1 MLVGA
6 KPDGIVGPNTMQAL
20 KDKVSAVGTKE
31 LIRGY
36 SDLRHQ
42 YYRKLRHFKT
52 FGRGWTRRV
61 NEVEQVA
68 LRMAKE

>member
-6 KPDGIVGPNTMQAL
+6 KPDGIIGPKTMQAL
-20 KDKVSAVGTKE
+20 KDKRSALGLDE
-31 LIRGY
+31 MIRGY

-42 YYRKLRHFKT
+42 YYRKLRHFNV

-61 NEVEQVA
+61 NEVEQAA